1 MKHNKYN
8 ERVANL
14 KDEIKA
20 LSDNLDWAL
29 RLKDTLSA
37 SNDALKRENYRIA
50 KLARHNSLVL
60 VLMGI
65 MLDLCKDNS
74 DVTVANTKDAIL
86 NYYKAMAQI
95 ITLPEE
101 TLSDD
106 DEETYE

>member
-1 MKHNKYN
+1 MKQNKHN
-8 ERVANL
+8 ERIANL

-20 LSDNLDWAL
+20 LSANLDWTL

-37 SNDALKRENYRIA
+37 SNDQLRKQNYRIA

-65 MLDLCKDNS
+65 ILNLCKDDD